1 MEDEEQKPKGILGR
15 LGDRRRA
22 RLAADSALSFR
33 KFAAKMSVIV
43 ASFLIDGL
51 IIPSAF
57 QTYGLLTKAFA
68 LPIILSLLLAIAL
81 ELELISRIK

>member
-1 MEDEEQKPKGILGR
+1 MEDKQQKNKGMLAR
-15 LGDRRRA
+15 LADRRRA

-33 KFAAKMSVIV
+33 KFAAKMSLIV
-43 ASFLIDGL
+43 VFFLVDGL

-57 QTYGLLTKAFA
+57 QTYGLLTRSYA
-68 LPIILSLLLAIAL
+68 LPIALTLLLAVAL